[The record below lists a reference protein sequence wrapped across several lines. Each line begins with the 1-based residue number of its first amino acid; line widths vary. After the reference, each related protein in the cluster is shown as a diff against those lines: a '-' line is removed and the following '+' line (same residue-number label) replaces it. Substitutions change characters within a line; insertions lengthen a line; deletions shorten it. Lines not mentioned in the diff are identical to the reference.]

1 MSDIDN
7 LVDMGFD
14 REKATLA
21 MKKAGNCAYRPTSQL
36 YRCQSYSHPIS
47 GSCRRLAQ

>member
-1 MSDIDN
+1 MSSDIDN

-21 MKKAGNCAYRPTSQL
+21 MKKAGNCA
-36 YRCQSYSHPIS
+36 
-47 GSCRRLAQ
+47 

>member
-1 MSDIDN
+1 MSSDINN

-21 MKKAGNCAYRPTSQL
+21 MKKAGNCA
-36 YRCQSYSHPIS
+36 
-47 GSCRRLAQ
+47 

>member
-1 MSDIDN
+1 MSSTDIDN

-21 MKKAGNCAYRPTSQL
+21 MKKTGNRALILVFLDSVTF
-36 YRCQSYSHPIS
+36 
-47 GSCRRLAQ
+47 

>member
-21 MKKAGNCAYRPTSQL
+21 MKKAGNCAYYPTSQL
-36 YRCQSYSHPIS
+36 CNYQTYLFSN
-47 GSCRRLAQ
+47 

>member
-21 MKKAGNCAYRPTSQL
+21 MKKAGNCVYHSPAQLCLSQ
-36 YRCQSYSHPIS
+36 RF
-47 GSCRRLAQ
+47 

>member
-1 MSDIDN
+1 MSSTDIDN

-21 MKKAGNCAYRPTSQL
+21 MKKTGNCAFHFSFLNTVTF
-36 YRCQSYSHPIS
+36 
-47 GSCRRLAQ
+47 